1 MTADTSVAKHA
12 AQLAER
18 ARSPSAWISRATSRR
33 SWTTQRQP
41 RRLRG
46 IVELLEPPAH
56 RFTAVALISGR
67 PAAYLAE
74 YAAASGV
81 RYLGLYDLQEIR
93 R

>member
-1 MTADTSVAKHA
+1 VDDPEA
-12 AQLAER
+12 APA
-18 ARSPSAWISRATSRR
+18 AAGHRR
-33 SWTTQRQP
+33 
-41 RRLRG
+41 
-46 IVELLEPPAH
+46 VLEPPAH